1 MKERM
6 MGRKM
11 VKLSCIRGQMRGG
24 DIEGDWVTMGVV
36 INKTNPKTSANKAN
50 EKILEERFPC
60 VDFTFDGRTPVNPD
74 TLPSPRLIKIHLPS
88 YSLLPQTIKDKKCKI
103 VYVSRNSKD
112 NFVSFY
118 FFAKMLKSQKVENLS
133 LKQWGM
139 LFLGDKVSYGP
150 YWKHNLS
157 YWDVREE
164 ANILFIKYED
174 MKKDPNASIRKIAE
188 YLGKELTEDQ
198 VDLIAEATS
207 FKKMKT
213 NPKANYDWLPEND
226 VPETHKFMRKGQ
238 VGDWKN
244 HFDDELSQKFDQAYK
259 MNFGPSGLQHDF
271 E

>member
-1 MKERM
+1 MNNCNTE
-6 MGRKM
+6 
-11 VKLSCIRGQMRGG
+11 
-24 DIEGDWVTMGVV
+24 
-36 INKTNPKTSANKAN
+36 KAN

-60 VDFTFDGRTPVNPD
+60 VDFTFEGRTPVNPD
-74 TLPSPRLIKIHLPS
+74 TLPSPRFIKIHLP

-103 VYVSRNSKD
+103 VYVSRNPKD
-112 NFVSFY
+112 NLVSYY
-118 FFAKMLKSQKVENLS
+118 FSFP
-133 LKQWGM
+133 
-139 LFLGDKVSYGP
+139 YGP

-213 NPKANYDWLPEND
+213 NPNTNYDWLPEND
-226 VPETHKFMRKGQ
+226 VPETHKFMRK
-238 VGDWKN
+238 
-244 HFDDELSQKFDQAYK
+244 
-259 MNFGPSGLQHDF
+259 
-271 E
+271 